1 MRRRLLASYLLLTLC
16 VLLALEVP
24 LAFGYEQ
31 RRETELESLLLRD
44 AFAVASAAEDTL
56 EGAEEADL
64 QLLAERY
71 SERTEARAVIVDRG
85 GLVVA
90 DSAGL
95 QAGKSYADREEFA
108 AALVGDVRTGQRTS
122 DTLGTGLIYAAVPVA
137 SGEVHG
143 AVRLTFSTGQLDRQV
158 RRYWVTLSVIGAVSL
173 AAAAAMGIAFARW
186 VARPLDRV
194 RVAAS
199 DLGQG
204 DLAARAP
211 AENGPPEVRQLA
223 EAFNATASRLEQ
235 LITAQEQFVA
245 DASHQLRTPLTAL
258 RLRLEVAADEA
269 RELSP
274 VRADLE
280 AALVEVQRLSRL
292 VDGLLAL
299 ARAERGDPGADAVV
313 LAVGPVL
320 VARAEAWAA
329 LASEQGVIVDAD
341 PAGSLAVRVGVER
354 IDQVIDNLIANAVD
368 ASRSGDTVRVTARPV
383 TAPDG
388 TAVVEIHVIDR
399 GVGLSPEDRTRA
411 FDRFWRASA
420 PPSAGSFGGSGL
432 GLAIVAKLCAA
443 DGGVAELREGPDG
456 GTDAVVTYPADP
468 PPPGSWSSS
477 RPQST

>member
-1 MRRRLLASYLLLTLC
+1 MRRRLLLSYLLLTSC

-56 EGAEEADL
+56 EGAEQADL

-71 SERTEARAVIVDRG
+71 SERTEARAVIVDRS

-90 DSAGL
+90 DSTGL
-95 QAGKSYADREEFA
+95 QEGKSYADREEFS
-108 AALVGDVRTGQRTS
+108 AALVGDVSTGQRTS

-143 AVRLTFSTGQLDRQV
+143 AVRLTFSTEQLDRQV
-158 RRYWVTLSVIGAVSL
+158 RRYWVTLTVIGAVSL

-194 RVAAS
+194 RVAAN
-199 DLGQG
+199 DLGHG

-211 AENGPPEVRQLA
+211 AQDGPPEVRQLA
-223 EAFNATASRLEQ
+223 EAFNATAGRLEQ
-235 LITAQEQFVA
+235 LITSQEQFVA

-269 RELSP
+269 REQSP
-274 VRADLE
+274 VHEDLE

-313 LAVGPVL
+313 LPVGPML
-320 VARAEAWAA
+320 AARAEAWAA
-329 LASEQGVIVDAD
+329 LAAEQGVTVDAD
-341 PAGSLAVRVGVER
+341 PVGSLAVRVGVER
-354 IDQVIDNLIANAVD
+354 IDQVVDNLIANAVD
-368 ASRSGDTVRVTARPV
+368 ASRSGGAVRVTARPA

-388 TAVVEIHVIDR
+388 TDMVEIHVIDG
-399 GVGLSPEDRTRA
+399 GVGLSGEDRTRA
-411 FDRFWRASA
+411 FDRFWRAS
-420 PPSAGSFGGSGL
+420 PSAGSFGGSGL
-432 GLAIVAKLCAA
+432 GLAIVAKLCGA

-456 GTDAVVTYPADP
+456 GTDAVVTYPGAP
-468 PPPGSWSSS
+468 VPPGSWSSS
-477 RPQST
+477 RPYPT